1 MKKTLSLALV
11 SLGILTASAQAHEGA
26 AMQAGFGGQMAA
38 AGDLHVE
45 FIVRDGFLRAW
56 VRDHDDKPVAATGKA
71 TLLVGGKKIDAAF
84 APAAKAED
92 GLTAPVP
99 VEAGARLTAV
109 LSLTAAGKPF
119 TVRFAHDAVA
129 RPALSPQA
137 QAGAQLFG
145 EICATCHGTA
155 LRGTEQGPPL
165 LHPLYGPASGHGDD
179 TIVAAATGGAKSHMW
194 KFGDMPKPEGVK
206 PGQEKDLVAFIR
218 AMQAANGLAGAA
230 PTATPAAANPHAG
243 HH

>member
-11 SLGILTASAQAHEGA
+11 TLGVLASAAQAHDGA

-45 FIVRDGFLRAW
+45 FIVRDGALRAW
-56 VRDHDDKPVAATGKA
+56 VRDHDDKAVAATGKA
-71 TLLVGGKKIDAAF
+71 TLLVGGKKIDVSF
-84 APAAKAED
+84 APGPKGD
-92 GLTAPVP
+92 GLTAPAP
-99 VEAGARLTAV
+99 VAADAKLTAV
-109 LSLTAAGKPF
+109 LALTAAGKPL
-119 TVRFAHDAVA
+119 TVRFAQEAVTV
-129 RPALSPQA
+129 PPLSA
-137 QAGAQLFG
+137 QAAAGGKVWG
-145 EICATCHGTA
+145 EVCSTCHGKA

-165 LHPLYGPASGHGDD
+165 LHPMYGPESGHGDD
-179 TIVAAATGGAKSHMW
+179 TILTAATQGTKGHMW

-218 AMQAANGLAGAA
+218 AMQAANGLAA
-230 PTATPAAANPHAG
+230 PTAPASANPHAG